1 MRIVLTTLC
10 YIEQDDSYLMLH
22 RTKKEN
28 DLSKDMWIGVGGHF
42 EKGESPDECLRREVE
57 EETGLLITSYQLRG
71 IVTFHYSE
79 DDNTEPDDNGSN
91 ELQFNENKSV
101 YTEYMFL
108 YTADQ
113 FEGDLKECDEGELR
127 FVKKSELKNL
137 YFWSGDEIF
146 LRLIRENHPVFDL
159 KLTYRGR
166 TLKSA
171 VLDGKELELFDVIDE
186 NYEPTGIV
194 RERTIV
200 HETGT
205 WHRTSHV
212 WIYRRKADGF
222 DILLQKRA
230 KNKDSFPEC
239 YDISSA
245 GHIPAGKDYMESALR
260 ELKEELGIEAKESDL
275 VMIGSYNT
283 VCDSNFYG
291 KIFSNREHSNIY
303 VLDGSGLSDEDFR
316 LQQEEV
322 EEVIWVD
329 YDRTR
334 QKLMDG
340 TIRNCII
347 MDEWDM
353 LNKIRDRIKL

>member
-186 NYEPTGIV
+186 NYEPTGMRQEHGIELRMSGFIEEKQMDLIFFCKKELRIKTHFLNV
-194 RERTIV
+194 MIYQV
-200 HETGT
+200 PD
-205 WHRTSHV
+205 
-212 WIYRRKADGF
+212 IYR
-222 DILLQKRA
+222 
-230 KNKDSFPEC
+230 PE
-239 YDISSA
+239 
-245 GHIPAGKDYMESALR
+245 
-260 ELKEELGIEAKESDL
+260 
-275 VMIGSYNT
+275 
-283 VCDSNFYG
+283 
-291 KIFSNREHSNIY
+291 KIIWNQ
-303 VLDGSGLSDEDFR
+303 LSG
-316 LQQEEV
+316 
-322 EEVIWVD
+322 
-329 YDRTR
+329 
-334 QKLMDG
+334 
-340 TIRNCII
+340 N
-347 MDEWDM
+347 
-353 LNKIRDRIKL
+353 